1 MSDQAHGPAEERQQQ
16 DDDRS
21 PGGDTARANIES
33 PAFPP
38 LLRTLAVVLVIDL
51 FAFGIWSLPSL
62 RSADWSTSALVVMG
76 IAALCVVWVGYWI
89 VYSRTRLEGDVLVQT
104 WLWDK
109 RVSAQDVAQLKLVHI
124 RMLERVIAPRLLVRR
139 RFGGMTWFHS
149 ADAAVLVAFGE
160 QVAKRTIPP
169 APPQA

>member
-1 MSDQAHGPAEERQQQ
+1 MSEHQAHGPAEQQLQ
-16 DDDRS
+16 DNDN
-21 PGGDTARANIES
+21 PGGGAETERIES

-51 FAFGIWSLPSL
+51 FAFAIWSLPSL
-62 RSADWSTSALVVMG
+62 RSADWSATALVVMG

-89 VYSRTRLEGDVLVQT
+89 VYSRTRLEDDVLIQT

-109 RVSAQDVAQLKLVHI
+109 RVSAQEVAQLKLVHI

-160 QVAKRTIPP
+160 QVAKRSIAP
-169 APPQA
+169 APPQE